1 MKIFQVVACLLKKMI
16 NNKILALKYRPQE
29 FKDLIGQEVIAQT
42 ITNAIKLGKT
52 PNAYLLTGI
61 RGVGKTTTARLIAKA
76 LNCLKNLDQEVNCS
90 SEKFCN
96 SCTEII
102 NSNHMDILEMDAA
115 SKTGIDDIRELIEN
129 AKYSPTSAKFKIFI
143 IDEVHMLSKQAFNGL
158 LKTLEEPPPRL
169 KFILATT
176 EVRKIPVTIL
186 SRCQRF
192 DLKRVNLEKLFLHLK
207 DIAKKENGSISDNA
221 LQLIARASEGSVRD
235 AISLLD
241 RAIVSQSIHNK
252 EIQDQDI
259 RQMLG
264 LADRSKLIFLFKEIL
279 SGNQTEAI
287 NHLKEMIDS
296 GLDAKNFL
304 NDILE
309 ILYLFNRRINLGPIE
324 KDLMISDPEIK
335 LINEY
340 SKNLDSQDLGI
351 FWQLT
356 IKTMDDLSIVGNE
369 NLTLEMYIMQLI
381 HLKNIDHKY
390 EGLPESYSNRESL
403 ESKNFL
409 KPDSEEQDDKKI
421 KNVYKNQLKNTDQI
435 QTNLIKSPELKSKIL
450 NNLAIK
456 TFEDLIQA
464 ATKEKEVE
472 LRYDLERNVKLVSF
486 VPGKINITFNEKLNK
501 NFIKIL
507 TEKLLKWTG
516 ERWIISLSKQQG
528 EETVYEKNISKK
540 KDKLAEEM
548 NSEVVKDFQSAF
560 PDAKLVDVTEDNDA

>member
-1 MKIFQVVACLLKKMI
+1 MI
-16 NNKILALKYRPQE
+16 DNKILALKYRPQE
-29 FKDLIGQEVIAQT
+29 FKDLIGQEVMAQT

-76 LNCLKNLDQEVNCS
+76 LNCIKKFDEG
-90 SEKFCN
+90 EKCKVEEY
-96 SCTEII
+96 CHCAEIV
-102 NSNHMDILEMDAA
+102 NSNHIDILEMDAA

-207 DIAKKENGSISDNA
+207 NIAKKENGSISDSA
-221 LQLIARASEGSVRD
+221 LKLIARASEGSVRD

-241 RAIVSQSIHNK
+241 RALISQSINNK
-252 EIQDQDI
+252 EIQDQDV

-264 LADRSKLIFLFKEIL
+264 LADRSKLILLFKEIL
-279 SGNQTEAI
+279 SGNQIEAI
-287 NHLKEMIDS
+287 KHLKELIDN
-296 GLDAKNFL
+296 GLEAKNFL

-324 KDLMISDPEIK
+324 KDLMISESEIQ

-340 SKNLDSQDLGI
+340 SKSLDSQDLGI

-356 IKTMDDLSIVGNE
+356 IKTMDDLRIVGNE
-369 NLTLEMYIMQLI
+369 NLTLEMYVMQLM
-381 HLKNIDHKY
+381 HLKNIDQKS
-390 EGLPESYSNRESL
+390 ESISSLYSNGESL
-403 ESKNFL
+403 ESKRALTPNSDE
-409 KPDSEEQDDKKI
+409 KDDEKI
-421 KNVYKNQLKNTDQI
+421 KSVYKNQLKNTDQI
-435 QTNLIKSPELKSKIL
+435 KTNPVKSPELTSETL
-450 NNLAIK
+450 SSLTIK
-456 TFEDLIQA
+456 TFEDLIQI

-472 LRYDLERNVKLVSF
+472 LKYDLERNVKLVSF
-486 VPGKINITFNEKLNK
+486 TPGKINITFNEKLNK

-507 TEKLLKWTG
+507 TEKLLKWTSK
-516 ERWIISLSKQQG
+516 RWIISLSKEQG
-528 EETVYEKNISKK
+528 EETIYTKNLTNKK
-540 KDKLAEEM
+540 EKLAQEM
-548 NSEVVKDFQSAF
+548 NSEVVKDFLDAF
-560 PDAKLVDVTEDNDA
+560 PDAKLINVTEDNDA

>member
-1 MKIFQVVACLLKKMI
+1 MT
-16 NNKILALKYRPQE
+16 NNKIVALKYRPQE
-29 FKDLIGQEVIAQT
+29 FKGLIGQEVMTQT

-76 LNCLKNLDQEVNCS
+76 LNCVKKFDKG
-90 SEKFCN
+90 EKCKEGEY
-96 SCTEII
+96 CHCAEIV

-207 DIAKKENGSISDNA
+207 NITKKENGSIADSA
-221 LQLIARASEGSVRD
+221 LQLIAKASEGSVRD

-241 RAIVSQSIHNK
+241 HALISQSIHNK

-264 LADRSKLIFLFKEIL
+264 LADRSKLILLFKEIL
-279 SGNQTEAI
+279 LGNQKEAI
-287 NHLKEMIDS
+287 NHLRELIDS
-296 GLDAKNFL
+296 GLDARNFL

-309 ILYLFNRRINLGPIE
+309 ILYLFNRKINLGPIE
-324 KDLMISDPEIK
+324 KDLMISESEIQ
-335 LINEY
+335 LINKY

-356 IKTMDDLSIVGNE
+356 IKTMDDLRIVGNE
-369 NLTLEMYIMQLI
+369 NLTLEMYVMQLI
-381 HLKNIDHKY
+381 HLKNIDQRK
-390 EGLPESYSNRESL
+390 EVSGESYSNGESL
-403 ESKNFL
+403 ASKKISVSNI
-409 KPDSEEQDDKKI
+409 DEQDDKKI
-421 KNVYKNQLKNTDQI
+421 KSVYKNQLKSTDQI
-435 QTNLIKSPELKSKIL
+435 DTNLAKSLELKTDPLKSL
-450 NNLAIK
+450 EIK
-456 TFEDLIQA
+456 TFEDLIQVVI
-464 ATKEKEVE
+464 KEKEVE
-472 LRYDLERNVKLVSF
+472 LKYDLERNVKLVSF
-486 VPGKINITFNEKLNK
+486 APSKINITFNEKLNK

-516 ERWIISLSKQQG
+516 ERWIISLSKEQG
-528 EETVYEKNISKK
+528 EKTVYEKNLADK
-540 KDKLAEEM
+540 KDKLAKEM
-548 NSEVVKDFQSAF
+548 NSEVVKDFLSVF
-560 PDAKLVDVTEDNDA
+560 PDAKLINVSEDSDG

>member
-1 MKIFQVVACLLKKMI
+1 MI
-16 NNKILALKYRPQE
+16 DNKILALKYRPQE
-29 FKDLIGQEVIAQT
+29 FKDLIGQEVMAQT

-61 RGVGKTTTARLIAKA
+61 RGVGKTTTARLVAKA
-76 LNCLKNLDQEVNCS
+76 LNCVKKFDEG
-90 SEKFCN
+90 EKCKAEEY
-96 SCTEII
+96 CHCAEIV

-192 DLKRVNLEKLFLHLK
+192 DLKRANLEKLFLHLK
-207 DIAKKENGSISDNA
+207 NIAKKENGSISDSA

-241 RAIVSQSIHNK
+241 RALISQSINNK
-252 EIQDQDI
+252 EIQDQDV

-264 LADRSKLIFLFKEIL
+264 LADRSKLILLFKEIL

-287 NHLKEMIDS
+287 KHLKELIDS

-304 NDILE
+304 NDVLE

-324 KDLMISDPEIK
+324 KDLMISESEIQ

-340 SKNLDSQDLGI
+340 SKNLDSQDIGI

-356 IKTMDDLSIVGNE
+356 IKTMDDLRIVGNE
-369 NLTLEMYIMQLI
+369 NLTLEMYVMQLM
-381 HLKNIDHKY
+381 HLKNIDQKTEY
-390 EGLPESYSNRESL
+390 TPDLYSNEESIDPKRVL
-403 ESKNFL
+403 TPNYNEK
-409 KPDSEEQDDKKI
+409 DDKKI
-421 KNVYKNQLKNTDQI
+421 NNVYKNQLKNTDQI
-435 QTNLIKSPELKSKIL
+435 KTNPVKKPELKSEPL
-450 NNLAIK
+450 NFLAIK
-456 TFEDLIQA
+456 TFEDLIQVA
-464 ATKEKEVE
+464 SKEKEVE
-472 LRYDLERNVKLVSF
+472 LKYDLERNVKLVSF
-486 VPGKINITFNEKLNK
+486 TPGKMNITFNEKLTK

-507 TEKLLKWTG
+507 TDKLLKWTG
-516 ERWIISLSKQQG
+516 ERWIISLSKEQG
-528 EETVYEKNISKK
+528 KETIYEKNLTKK
-540 KDKLAEEM
+540 KEKLAQET
-548 NSEVVKDFQSAF
+548 NSEVVKDFLDAF
-560 PDAKLVDVTEDNDA
+560 PDAKLIDVTEDNDA

>member
-1 MKIFQVVACLLKKMI
+1 MI

-29 FKDLIGQEVIAQT
+29 FKDLIGQEVMAQT
-42 ITNAIKLGKT
+42 VTNGIKLDKT

-61 RGVGKTTTARLIAKA
+61 RGVGKTTTARLIAKS
-76 LNCLKNLDQEVNCS
+76 LNCLKNSDKKINCS
-90 SEKFCN
+90 SERFCN
-96 SCTEII
+96 SCEEII
-102 NSNHMDILEMDAA
+102 NSNHIDILEMDAA

-207 DIAKKENGSISDNA
+207 NIAKKENGSISDSA

-241 RAIVSQSIHNK
+241 RALVSQSIQKK
-252 EIQDQDI
+252 EIQDQDV

-264 LADRSKLIFLFKEIL
+264 LADRSKIILLFKEIL
-279 SGNQTEAI
+279 SGNQTDAI
-287 NHLKEMIDS
+287 NHLKEMIDN

-309 ILYLFNRRINLGPIE
+309 IFYLFNRRINLGPIE
-324 KDLMISDPEIK
+324 KDLMISEIEIK

-340 SKNLDSQDLGI
+340 SKNLDSQDLGL

-356 IKTMDDLSIVGNE
+356 IKTMDDLKIVGNE
-369 NLTLEMYIMQLI
+369 NLALEMYIMQLM
-381 HLKNIDHKY
+381 HLKNIDKKLDISS
-390 EGLPESYSNRESL
+390 EPYSNGESL
-403 ESKNFL
+403 ETKKFIKSDN
-409 KPDSEEQDDKKI
+409 DEQDDKKT
-421 KNVYKNQLKNTDQI
+421 KSVYKNQLKSTDQLK
-435 QTNLIKSPELKSKIL
+435 TPEPNSNPKNI
-450 NNLAIK
+450 LAIK

-464 ATKEKEVE
+464 ATNEKEVE
-472 LRYDLERNVKLVSF
+472 LKYDLERNVKLVSF

-516 ERWIISLSKQQG
+516 ERWIISLSKDQG
-528 EETVYEKNISKK
+528 EETIYEKNLSNK
-540 KDKLAEEM
+540 KDKLAKEM
-548 NSEVVKDFQSAF
+548 NNQTVKDFLAVF
-560 PDAKLVDVTEDNDA
+560 PDAKLIDVSEDNDA